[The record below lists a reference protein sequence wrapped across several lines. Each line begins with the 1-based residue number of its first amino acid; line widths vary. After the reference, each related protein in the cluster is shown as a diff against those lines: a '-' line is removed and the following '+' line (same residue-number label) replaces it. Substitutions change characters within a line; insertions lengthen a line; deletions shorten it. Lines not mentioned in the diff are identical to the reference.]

1 MTVCTIFSIFSDSGI
16 FMYLNWG
23 LSSSSILL
31 SVLLLLSWLPVYRGL
46 LTKSCRNF
54 LPNDDDDD
62 DNDDFVVV
70 VVVVVVA
77 NNDDDDDDDDDEYLQ
92 LAYAV

>member
-1 MTVCTIFSIFSDSGI
+1 
-16 FMYLNWG
+16 MYLNWG

-62 DNDDFVVV
+62 DDDDNDDFVVV
-70 VVVVVVA
+70 VVVVVV
-77 NNDDDDDDDDDEYLQ
+77 DDDDDDDCCCCC
-92 LAYAV
+92 